1 VKVAVTG
8 SHGLIGS
15 ALAARL
21 NADGDT
27 VVRLVRGPAGPGD
40 VSWDP
45 SAGRLDP
52 DAFAGVD
59 GVVNLAGAGIGD
71 RRWTA
76 ARRLELES
84 SRIASTELLSR
95 ALSAAE
101 PRPAVLLSGS
111 AVGYYGDAGDAELTE
126 ASPPGTGFLADL
138 CRRWEDATAGAQD
151 AGVRV
156 VHLRSGIVLARSGG
170 ALAKQLPLFRLGL
183 GGRLGSGR
191 QYLSWIT
198 LEDEVRAI
206 VFGLRTPSLSGAA
219 NLTAPTPVTSAAFA
233 TAMGRV
239 IRRPTRL
246 AVPPFALRLALGAD
260 MADEMLLAGQRVL
273 PTSLLAHGFEFAHP
287 TIEPALRAVLA

>member
-1 VKVAVTG
+1 MKVAVTG

-21 NADGDT
+21 AADGDT
-27 VVRLVRGPAGPGD
+27 VVRLVRGPAGPGE

-52 DAFAGVD
+52 AALAGVD
-59 GVVNLAGAGIGD
+59 GVVHLAGAGIGD
-71 RRWTA
+71 KRWSA
-76 ARRLELES
+76 ARRLELGS
-84 SRIASTELLSR
+84 SRIASTDLISR
-95 ALSAAE
+95 ALSEVE
-101 PRPAVLLSGS
+101 PRPSVLLSGS
-111 AVGYYGDAGDAELTE
+111 AVGYYGDGGDRELTE
-126 ASPPGTGFLADL
+126 ESPPGTGFLADL
-138 CRRWEDATAGAQD
+138 CRRWEGATAAAED
-151 AGVRV
+151 AGIRV

-206 VFGLRTPSLSGAA
+206 VFGLRTASLSGAA
-219 NLTAPTPVTSAAFA
+219 NLTAPHPVTSAAFA
-233 TAMGRV
+233 AAAGRV
-239 IRRPTRL
+239 LRRPEKL
-246 AVPPFALRLALGAD
+246 VVPAVALRLVFGAD

-273 PTSLLAHGFEFAHP
+273 PAVLLAHGFEFSHP
-287 TIEPALRAVLA
+287 AVEPALRAVLN